1 MTTLPGAA
9 FFDSALSF
17 GMIRGGKIDA
27 AILGAM
33 QVSATGDLANW
44 MIPGKMV
51 KGPGGAMDLVHG
63 AGRVIV
69 LMEHVAKDGSAK
81 IVDACTLPLT
91 GRGVVDRIITDLAV
105 IDVTPDGLVLVELA
119 PGVTVEQ
126 VRQATEPPLRIAR
139 NWTTEGPRSMS
150 ENDVVIV
157 AAARTPQGRLKG
169 QLAAFTAPQ
178 LGSFA
183 IRGALEQGGV
193 DPADVDAVI
202 VGQVLAAGSG
212 QNAARQAAI
221 GAGIGWDVPAHSVN
235 KVCLSGLTAV
245 IDAARMIRTGDAEV
259 VVAAGME
266 SMTRAPHLLMG
277 SRDGWTYGTVE
288 VLDHMAYDGL
298 TDAYDRESMGAS
310 TERHNARYELTR
322 EAQDQVAAL
331 SHQRAAAA
339 QESGVLDAEIVA
351 VEVPQRRGEPVR
363 VTRDEGVRPET
374 TVETL
379 AGLRPAFAE
388 GGSITAG
395 NSSQISDG
403 ASAVVVTTRAT
414 AEAKGWPVL
423 VTVGASGQT
432 AGPDNSLQAQP
443 ARAIEQ
449 ACRKQGITPQD
460 LDLVEINE
468 AFGAVVARSQTELGL
483 DGDIVNV
490 HGGGIA
496 IGHPI
501 GASGNRLVVHVAHE
515 LARRGGGTAAV
526 GLCGGGGQGEALILT
541 R

>member
-1 MTTLPGAA
+1 MN
-9 FFDSALSF
+9 
-17 GMIRGGKIDA
+17 
-27 AILGAM
+27 
-33 QVSATGDLANW
+33 ATD
-44 MIPGKMV
+44 
-51 KGPGGAMDLVHG
+51 
-63 AGRVIV
+63 IV
-69 LMEHVAKDGSAK
+69 V
-81 IVDACTLPLT
+81 
-91 GRGVVDRIITDLAV
+91 
-105 IDVTPDGLVLVELA
+105 
-119 PGVTVEQ
+119 
-126 VRQATEPPLRIAR
+126 
-139 NWTTEGPRSMS
+139 
-150 ENDVVIV
+150 V

-169 QLAAFTAPQ
+169 QLASFTAPQ

-183 IRGALEQGGV
+183 ICGALEQASI
-193 DPADVDAVI
+193 DPTDVDAVI
-202 VGQVLAAGSG
+202 MGQVLAAGSG

-221 GAGIGWDVPAHSVN
+221 GAGVGWDVPAHSVN

-245 IDAARMIRTGDAEV
+245 IDAARMIRTGDAAV
-259 VVAAGME
+259 VVAGGME

-277 SRDGWTYGTVE
+277 SRDGWTYGSVE
-288 VLDHMAYDGL
+288 VLDHMAFDGL
-298 TDAYDRESMGAS
+298 TDAYDQESMGAS

-322 EAQDQVAAL
+322 EAQDTVAAL

-339 QESGVLDAEIVA
+339 QNAGVFDAEIVA
-351 VEVPQRRGEPVR
+351 IDVPQRRGPVVS
-363 VTRDEGVRPET
+363 VTADEGVRPDT
-374 TVETL
+374 TVESL
-379 AGLRPAFAE
+379 GGLRAAFAE

-443 ARAIEQ
+443 ARAIEK
-449 ACRKQGITPQD
+449 ACAKQGITPAD

-483 DGDIVNV
+483 DSGVVNI

-501 GASGNRLVVHVAHE
+501 GASGTRLVVHVAHE
-515 LARRGGGTAAV
+515 LARRGSGTAAV

>member
-1 MTTLPGAA
+1 MA
-9 FFDSALSF
+9 
-17 GMIRGGKIDA
+17 
-27 AILGAM
+27 
-33 QVSATGDLANW
+33 
-44 MIPGKMV
+44 
-51 KGPGGAMDLVHG
+51 
-63 AGRVIV
+63 
-69 LMEHVAKDGSAK
+69 
-81 IVDACTLPLT
+81 
-91 GRGVVDRIITDLAV
+91 
-105 IDVTPDGLVLVELA
+105 
-119 PGVTVEQ
+119 
-126 VRQATEPPLRIAR
+126 
-139 NWTTEGPRSMS
+139 
-150 ENDVVIV
+150 ENDIVIV

-183 IRGALEQGGV
+183 IRGALEQASV
-193 DPADVDAVI
+193 DPADIDAVI

-277 SRDGWTYGTVE
+277 SRDGWAYGSVE

-298 TDAYDRESMGAS
+298 TDAYDKESMGAS

-322 EAQDQVAAL
+322 EAQDTVAAL

-339 QESGVLDAEIVA
+339 QTAGVFDAEIVTI
-351 VEVPQRRGEPVR
+351 EVPQRRSEPVQ
-363 VTRDEGVRPET
+363 VTRDEGVRPES

-379 AGLRPAFAE
+379 AGLRAAFAE

-395 NSSQISDG
+395 NSSPISDG
-403 ASAVVVTTRAT
+403 ASAVIVTTRGV
-414 AEAKGWPVL
+414 AETKGWPVL

-449 ACRKQGITPQD
+449 ACAKQGIAPSD

-483 DGDIVNV
+483 DSAIVNV

-526 GLCGGGGQGEALILT
+526 ALCGGGGQGEALILT

>member
-1 MTTLPGAA
+1 MA
-9 FFDSALSF
+9 
-17 GMIRGGKIDA
+17 
-27 AILGAM
+27 
-33 QVSATGDLANW
+33 
-44 MIPGKMV
+44 
-51 KGPGGAMDLVHG
+51 
-63 AGRVIV
+63 
-69 LMEHVAKDGSAK
+69 
-81 IVDACTLPLT
+81 
-91 GRGVVDRIITDLAV
+91 
-105 IDVTPDGLVLVELA
+105 
-119 PGVTVEQ
+119 
-126 VRQATEPPLRIAR
+126 
-139 NWTTEGPRSMS
+139 
-150 ENDVVIV
+150 ENDIVIV

-183 IRGALEQGGV
+183 IRGALEQASV
-193 DPADVDAVI
+193 DPEDVDAVI

-277 SRDGWTYGTVE
+277 SRDGWAYGTVE

-322 EAQDQVAAL
+322 EAQDTVAAL

-339 QESGVLDAEIVA
+339 QTAGVFDAEIVA
-351 VEVPQRRGEPVR
+351 IEVPQRRGEPVQ
-363 VTRDEGVRPET
+363 VTRDEGVRPES

-379 AGLRPAFAE
+379 AGLRAAFAE

-395 NSSQISDG
+395 NSSPISDG
-403 ASAVVVTTRAT
+403 ASAVIVTTRGT
-414 AEAKGWPVL
+414 AQSKGWPVL

-449 ACRKQGITPQD
+449 ACAKQGISPAD

-483 DGDIVNV
+483 DSEIVNI

-515 LARRGGGTAAV
+515 LARRGEGTAVVA
-526 GLCGGGGQGEALILT
+526 LCGGGGQGEALILT

>member
-1 MTTLPGAA
+1 MT
-9 FFDSALSF
+9 
-17 GMIRGGKIDA
+17 
-27 AILGAM
+27 
-33 QVSATGDLANW
+33 
-44 MIPGKMV
+44 
-51 KGPGGAMDLVHG
+51 
-63 AGRVIV
+63 
-69 LMEHVAKDGSAK
+69 
-81 IVDACTLPLT
+81 
-91 GRGVVDRIITDLAV
+91 
-105 IDVTPDGLVLVELA
+105 
-119 PGVTVEQ
+119 
-126 VRQATEPPLRIAR
+126 
-139 NWTTEGPRSMS
+139 

-169 QLAAFTAPQ
+169 QLAAFTAAQ

-183 IRGALEQGGV
+183 IRGALEQASI

-235 KVCLSGLTAV
+235 KVCLSGLTAI

-266 SMTRAPHLLMG
+266 SMTRAPHMLMG
-277 SRDGWTYGTVE
+277 SRDGWTYGSVE

-298 TDAYDRESMGAS
+298 TDAFDRESMGAS

-322 EAQDQVAAL
+322 EAQDRVAAL

-339 QESGVLDAEIVA
+339 QEAGVFDAEIVT
-351 VEVPQRRGEPVR
+351 VEVPQRRGEPIP
-363 VTRDEGVRPET
+363 VTKDEGVRPDT

-379 AGLRPAFAE
+379 AGLRAAFAE

-403 ASAVVVTTRAT
+403 ASAVIVTTRQT

-443 ARAIEQ
+443 ARAIER
-449 ACRKQGITPQD
+449 ACAKQGISPAD

-468 AFGAVVARSQTELGL
+468 AFGAVVARSQLELGL
-483 DGDIVNV
+483 DDGIVNI

-515 LARRGGGTAAV
+515 LVRRGGGTAAV

>member
-1 MTTLPGAA
+1 MT
-9 FFDSALSF
+9 D
-17 GMIRGGKIDA
+17 I
-27 AILGAM
+27 
-33 QVSATGDLANW
+33 
-44 MIPGKMV
+44 
-51 KGPGGAMDLVHG
+51 
-63 AGRVIV
+63 
-69 LMEHVAKDGSAK
+69 
-81 IVDACTLPLT
+81 
-91 GRGVVDRIITDLAV
+91 
-105 IDVTPDGLVLVELA
+105 
-119 PGVTVEQ
+119 
-126 VRQATEPPLRIAR
+126 
-139 NWTTEGPRSMS
+139 
-150 ENDVVIV
+150 VIV

-169 QLAAFTAPQ
+169 QLSAFTAPQ
-178 LGSFA
+178 LGSIA
-183 IRGALEQGGV
+183 IRGALEQGSV
-193 DPADVDAVI
+193 DPAAVDAVI

-235 KVCLSGLTAV
+235 KVCLSGLTAI
-245 IDAARMIRTGDAEV
+245 IDATRMIRTGDAEV

-277 SRDGWTYGTVE
+277 SRDGWTYGSVE
-288 VLDHMAYDGL
+288 VIDHMAFDGL

-322 EAQDQVAAL
+322 EAQDAVAAL

-339 QESGVLDAEIVA
+339 QAAGAFDAEIVP
-351 VEVPQRRGEPVR
+351 VEVPQRRGPAV
-363 VTRDEGVRPET
+363 VVSADEGIRPDT
-374 TVETL
+374 TVESL
-379 AGLRPAFAE
+379 AGLRAAFAE

-403 ASAVVVTTRAT
+403 ASAVVVTTRSRAD
-414 AEAKGWPVL
+414 AEGWTVL
-423 VTVGASGQT
+423 AEVGASGQT

-443 ARAIEQ
+443 ARAIER
-449 ACRKQGITPQD
+449 ACEKQGIRPAD

-483 DGDIVNV
+483 DSDIVNI

-501 GASGNRLVVHVAHE
+501 GASGTRLVVHAVHE
-515 LARRGGGTAAV
+515 LARRGHGVAAV

>member
-1 MTTLPGAA
+1 MTAE
-9 FFDSALSF
+9 D
-17 GMIRGGKIDA
+17 
-27 AILGAM
+27 
-33 QVSATGDLANW
+33 
-44 MIPGKMV
+44 
-51 KGPGGAMDLVHG
+51 
-63 AGRVIV
+63 IV
-69 LMEHVAKDGSAK
+69 V
-81 IVDACTLPLT
+81 
-91 GRGVVDRIITDLAV
+91 
-105 IDVTPDGLVLVELA
+105 
-119 PGVTVEQ
+119 
-126 VRQATEPPLRIAR
+126 
-139 NWTTEGPRSMS
+139 
-150 ENDVVIV
+150 V

-169 QLAAFTAPQ
+169 QLAPFTAPQ
-178 LGSFA
+178 LGAMA
-183 IRGALEQGGV
+183 IRGALDQGGV
-193 DPADVDAVI
+193 DPADIDAVI

-212 QNAARQAAI
+212 QNAARQAAV

-245 IDAARMIRTGDAEV
+245 IDAARMIRTGDAET

-277 SRDGWTYGTVE
+277 SRDGWAYGSVE

-310 TERHNARYELTR
+310 TERHNARFEVTR
-322 EAQDQVAAL
+322 AEQDAIAAR

-339 QESGVLDAEIVA
+339 QEAGLFDAEIVA
-351 VEVPQRRGEPVR
+351 VTVPQRKGDPV
-363 VTRDEGVRPET
+363 VLTADEGVRPGT
-374 TVETL
+374 TTETL

-403 ASAVVVTTRAT
+403 ASAVIVTTRAT
-414 AEAKGWPVL
+414 AEAHGWPVL

-432 AGPDNSLQAQP
+432 AGPDNSLHAQP
-443 ARAIEQ
+443 ARAIEK
-449 ACRKQGITPQD
+449 ALRKQGIAVSD

-483 DGDIVNV
+483 TEDIVNI

-501 GASGNRLVVHVAHE
+501 GSSGSRLVVHMAHE
-515 LARRGGGTAAV
+515 LVRRGGGTAVVA
-526 GLCGGGGQGEALILT
+526 LCGGGGQGEALILT